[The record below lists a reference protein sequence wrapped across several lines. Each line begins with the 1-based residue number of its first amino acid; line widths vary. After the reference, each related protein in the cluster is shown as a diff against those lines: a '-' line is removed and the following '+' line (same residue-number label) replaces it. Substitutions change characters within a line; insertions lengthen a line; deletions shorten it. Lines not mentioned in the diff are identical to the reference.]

1 MKTQSY
7 SAIKTYDQCPAK
19 YKFGRIDKLAEPSG
33 PAAERGKLIHAEIEA
48 VLKNGLELVCEELV
62 YLLPQ
67 TDKWKEQNAQSELEF
82 AVDSSWNAVEF
93 NDPTAMFRGIID
105 LYIEQ
110 GNRAIVL
117 DFKTGKERD
126 YLDQVR
132 AYATV
137 ILATKPHI
145 HEVVPIIEFIDTQK
159 TVEYMTI
166 YSRDIEYLK
175 SDIQGRIN
183 IIAHDKFYIAN
194 PSGLCRF
201 CHYRKDNGGPCK
213 W

>member
-19 YKFGRIDKLAEPSG
+19 YKFGRIDGLKEPSG
-33 PAAERGKLIHAEIEA
+33 PAADRGKLIHAEIEA
-48 VLKNGLELVCEELV
+48 VLKGELELVCEELV

-67 TDKWKEQNAQSELEF
+67 MDRWREQNARSEMEF
-82 AVDSSWNAVEF
+82 AVDDMWNPVEF
-93 NDPTAMFRGIID
+93 NDPSAIFRGVID

-132 AYATV
+132 VYATV

-145 HEVVPIIEFIDTQK
+145 HEVLPVIEFIDSQK
-159 TVEYMTI
+159 TQEYSVI
-166 YSRDIEYLK
+166 YGRDIEYLK
-175 SDIQGRIN
+175 SDIRGRIN
-183 IIAHDKFYIAN
+183 IISHDKFFTAN
-194 PSGLCRF
+194 PSGLCKF
-201 CHYRKDNGGPCK
+201 CHFRKDNGGPCK